1 MDDYFEIDL
10 RKLIKNILRKW
21 YWVLI
26 PAVLIGLGVYIYS
39 SNLPDLYEAKAILA
53 LVEPAYEVDF
63 TGQDLRP
70 NQSDP
75 SEGAL
80 QSLVQNDKIA
90 SALFDL
96 WDCPTNQN
104 CTLNQFR
111 NSSLGVE
118 IGERGQLVT
127 LIVTTKE
134 REKSALIANTWA
146 DLSIDEINRSFYG
159 YAPDLITY
167 FDLQTEL
174 FNNQLEDAGQRLIDF
189 EAENTLSLLKNQL
202 SSLLASQVETL
213 RSIRVLQQAR
223 ADSQILLNQLAFESP
238 EDVLDS
244 SYRLSLYLIQ
254 SRIFT
259 IPITSESESVTPLQ
273 INVDLSGE
281 TGIATV
287 GEFVL
292 LIENWI
298 DVIDERLL
306 NLSSV
311 EDTLNS
317 EITSLQ
323 AQIQSQ
329 ENVKARLRAD
339 YERIE
344 SVYEILALK
353 NDEIRVSMPE
363 RDHGYVRLVS
373 SASVPDPGNKVSH
386 NTNRNMVIGILI
398 GAILGLAAVVVVDW
412 WQMPD
417 ESNEIE
423 VTNKQ

>member
-26 PAVLIGLGVYIYS
+26 PAVLIGLGIYIFS
-39 SNLPDLYEAKAILA
+39 ANLPDLYEAKAILA
-53 LVEPAYEVDF
+53 LVEPAYQVDF

-80 QSLVQNDKIA
+80 QSLVLNDKIA

-111 NSSLGVE
+111 NNSLDVE

-127 LIVTTKE
+127 LIVTTKD
-134 REKSALIANTWA
+134 RELSALIANTWA
-146 DLSIDEINRSFYG
+146 DLSINEINRSFYG
-159 YAPDLITY
+159 FAPDLITY
-167 FDLQTEL
+167 FELQAAS
-174 FNNQLEDAGQRLIDF
+174 FKNQLDDAGQRLIDF
-189 EAENTLSLLKNQL
+189 EADNTISLLKNQL
-202 SSLLASQVETL
+202 SSLIASQVETL
-213 RSIRVLQQAR
+213 RGIRVLQQAR
-223 ADSQILLNQLAFESP
+223 ADSQILLTQLDFELP
-238 EDVLDS
+238 DDVLDS
-244 SYRLSLYLIQ
+244 SYQLSFYLIQ

-259 IPITSESESVTPLQ
+259 IPISGESQTVTPLQ
-273 INVDLSGE
+273 INVDLAGE
-281 TGIATV
+281 TGTTTV
-287 GEFVL
+287 GEFEL

-329 ENVKARLRAD
+329 ENELARLRAD

-344 SVYEILALK
+344 SVFEILTLK
-353 NDEIRVSMPE
+353 YDEIRVSMPE

-386 NTNRNMVIGILI
+386 NTNRNMVIGIII
-398 GAILGLAAVVVVDW
+398 GAILGLAAIVVVDW
-412 WQMPD
+412 WQVPD
-417 ESNEIE
+417 DSNEIE
-423 VTNKQ
+423 VSNK

>member
-53 LVEPAYEVDF
+53 LVEPAYQVDF

-80 QSLVQNDKIA
+80 QSLVLNDKIT

-111 NSSLGVE
+111 NSSLDVE

-127 LIVTTKE
+127 LIVTTKD
-134 REKSALIANTWA
+134 REQSALIANTWA
-146 DLSIDEINRSFYG
+146 DLSINEINRSFYG
-159 YAPDLITY
+159 FAPDLITY
-167 FDLQTEL
+167 FELQAAS
-174 FNNQLEDAGQRLIDF
+174 FKDQLDDAGQRLIDF
-189 EAENTLSLLKNQL
+189 EADNTISLLKNQL
-202 SSLLASQVETL
+202 SSLMASQVETL
-213 RSIRVLQQAR
+213 RGIRVLQQAR
-223 ADSQILLNQLAFESP
+223 ADSQILLTQLDFELP
-238 EDVLDS
+238 DDVLDS
-244 SYRLSLYLIQ
+244 SYQLSFYLIQ

-259 IPITSESESVTPLQ
+259 IPISGETQTVTPLQ
-273 INVDLSGE
+273 INVDLPGE
-281 TGIATV
+281 TGTTTV
-287 GEFVL
+287 GEFEL

-311 EDTLNS
+311 ENTLNS

-329 ENVKARLRAD
+329 ENELARLRAD

-344 SVYEILALK
+344 SVFEILTLK
-353 NDEIRVSMPE
+353 YDEIRVSMPE

-373 SASVPDPGNKVSH
+373 SASVPDPGNKMSH
-386 NTNRNMVIGILI
+386 NTNRNMVIGIII
-398 GAILGLAAVVVVDW
+398 GAILGLAAIVVVDW
-412 WQMPD
+412 WQVPND
-417 ESNEIE
+417 SNDIE
-423 VTNKQ
+423 ASNK

>member
-26 PAVLIGLGVYIYS
+26 PVVLIGLGVYIYS

-53 LVEPAYEVDF
+53 LVEPAYQVDF

-80 QSLVQNDKIA
+80 QSLVLNDKIT

-111 NSSLGVE
+111 NSSLDVE

-127 LIVTTKE
+127 LIVTTKD
-134 REKSALIANTWA
+134 REQSALIANTWA
-146 DLSIDEINRSFYG
+146 DLSINEINRSFYG
-159 YAPDLITY
+159 FAPDLITY
-167 FDLQTEL
+167 FELQAAS
-174 FNNQLEDAGQRLIDF
+174 FKDQLDDAGQRLIDF
-189 EAENTLSLLKNQL
+189 EADNTISLLKNQL
-202 SSLLASQVETL
+202 SSLMASQVETL
-213 RSIRVLQQAR
+213 RGIRVLQQAR
-223 ADSQILLNQLAFESP
+223 ADSQILLTQLDFELP
-238 EDVLDS
+238 DDVLDS
-244 SYRLSLYLIQ
+244 SYQLSFYLIQ

-259 IPITSESESVTPLQ
+259 IPISGESQTVTPLQ
-273 INVDLSGE
+273 INVDLPDE
-281 TGIATV
+281 TGTTTV
-287 GEFVL
+287 GEFEL

-329 ENVKARLRAD
+329 ENELARLRAD

-344 SVYEILALK
+344 SVFEILTLK
-353 NDEIRVSMPE
+353 YDEIRVSMPE

-373 SASVPDPGNKVSH
+373 SASVPDPGNKMSH
-386 NTNRNMVIGILI
+386 NTNRNMVIGIII
-398 GAILGLAAVVVVDW
+398 GAILGLAAIVVVDW
-412 WQMPD
+412 WQVPD
-417 ESNEIE
+417 DSNEIE
-423 VTNKQ
+423 VPNK